1 MSELLSYCYYSIEL
15 NAERCTCTY
24 YRNRSST
31 HPSVI
36 GNKMFA
42 IYLRSKVP
50 AEVSL
55 AKGSL
60 ISMVVL
66 IERFQGK
73 EEVYNTKVY

>member
-1 MSELLSYCYYSIEL
+1 
-15 NAERCTCTY
+15 
-24 YRNRSST
+24 
-31 HPSVI
+31 
-36 GNKMFA
+36 MFA

-73 EEVYNTKVY
+73 EEVYNTKVYERPLVNDYVWLIIVRYTASRSD